1 MNMKSNADLEKL
13 RLHLAN
19 RLTELAKENPNLLIT
34 LNSNNYIDID
44 IDIDN
49 VIFDYDSNDYKEFS
63 KTLANVLKYIDF
75 TNVSFT
81 GFKATG
87 VNFTGYHN
95 VTINPQ
101 TIAYK
106 DLSNSVLKGVKFAS
120 RTYAEDIFKDVL
132 LVNTNFT
139 GSVGAQIIPE
149 TVKNL
154 AGGKMASVT
163 FFSKNN
169 GEMFKGCDLSYMDFT
184 GSYGAI
190 VNPQVI
196 YKKSLINTNLTDA
209 LLVRGASFDDCYVTG
224 TTFSGQDIS
233 LNPQTLR
240 NKTIEHCHFNG
251 VEFIGDDEMFKDIRI
266 LDNDFTGSKNAIIDV
281 NAIAGNYIEGNN
293 FADTTILNLLNGKR
307 SSLPSQTK
315 HLKLEG
321 ASIVV
326 QNQEEQE
333 AIQNLYGLSSNTK
346 FVSQKDNDE
355 AYLNRVVDE
364 LLESYLTRKLTK

>member
-1 MNMKSNADLEKL
+1 MNMKNNADLEKL

-44 IDIDN
+44 N

-63 KTLANVLKYIDF
+63 KTLADVLKYIDF
-75 TNVSFT
+75 SSISFA
-81 GFKATG
+81 GFKAAG

-120 RTYAEDIFKDVL
+120 RTYTEDIFKDAL

-139 GSVGAQIIPE
+139 GSVGARIIPE
-149 TVKNL
+149 TVRHL
-154 AGGKMASVT
+154 AGGKMDSVA
-163 FFSKNN
+163 FQIQNKN
-169 GEMFKGCDLSYMDFT
+169 MFKNCDLSYMDFT

-209 LLVRGASFDDCYVTG
+209 LLVRGANFDDCYVTG

>member
-1 MNMKSNADLEKL
+1 MNMKNNADLEKI
-13 RLHLAN
+13 
-19 RLTELAKENPNLLIT
+19 RLTLASRLTALAKENPNLPIT
-34 LNSNNYIDID
+34 LNSSST

-63 KTLANVLKYIDF
+63 KTLADVLKYIDF
-75 TNVSFT
+75 SNISFA
-81 GFKATG
+81 GFKAAG

-139 GSVGAQIIPE
+139 GSVGARIIPE
-149 TVKNL
+149 TVKCL

-163 FFSKNN
+163 FSSQNN
-169 GEMFKGCDLSYMDFT
+169 GEMFKDCDLSYMDFT

-209 LLVRGASFDDCYVTG
+209 LLVRNPSFDECYVTG
-224 TTFSGQDIS
+224 TTFNGQDVY
-233 LNPQTLR
+233 LNPQTIR
-240 NKTIEHCHFNG
+240 NKTIDHCHFNG
-251 VEFIGDDEMFKDIRI
+251 VEFIGDDGIFKDIRI

-293 FADTTILNLLNGKR
+293 FADTTILNLLKGKI
-307 SSLPSQTK
+307 SSLPSKTK

-326 QNQEEQE
+326 QSPEEQE
-333 AIQNLYGLSSNTK
+333 EIQNLYGLSSNTK

-364 LLESYLTRKLTK
+364 LIKSPLTRKLAK

>member
-1 MNMKSNADLEKL
+1 MNMKNNADLEKI
-13 RLHLAN
+13 
-19 RLTELAKENPNLLIT
+19 RLTLASRLTSLAKENPNLPIT
-34 LNSNNYIDID
+34 LNSSST

-63 KTLANVLKYIDF
+63 KTLADVLKYIDF
-75 TNVSFT
+75 SNISFA
-81 GFKATG
+81 GFKAAG

-154 AGGKMASVT
+154 AGGKMASVA
-163 FFSKNN
+163 FSGQNN
-169 GEMFKGCDLSYMDFT
+169 GEMFKDCDLSYMDFT
-184 GSYGAI
+184 GSHGAV

-196 YKKSLINTNLTDA
+196 YEKSLKFTNLTDA
-209 LLVRGASFDDCYVTG
+209 LLVRGANFDDCYVTE
-224 TTFSGQDIS
+224 TTFNGQDVS

-355 AYLNRVVDE
+355 SYLNRVVDE
-364 LLESYLTRKLTK
+364 LIKSPLTRKLAK

>member
-1 MNMKSNADLEKL
+1 
-13 RLHLAN
+13 
-19 RLTELAKENPNLLIT
+19 
-34 LNSNNYIDID
+34 
-44 IDIDN
+44 
-49 VIFDYDSNDYKEFS
+49 
-63 KTLANVLKYIDF
+63 
-75 TNVSFT
+75 
-81 GFKATG
+81 
-87 VNFTGYHN
+87 
-95 VTINPQ
+95 
-101 TIAYK
+101 
-106 DLSNSVLKGVKFAS
+106 
-120 RTYAEDIFKDVL
+120 
-132 LVNTNFT
+132 
-139 GSVGAQIIPE
+139 
-149 TVKNL
+149 
-154 AGGKMASVT
+154 MASVT

-169 GEMFKGCDLSYMDFT
+169 GEMFKDCDLSYMDFT

-209 LLVRGASFDDCYVTG
+209 LLVRGANFDDCYVTG

-307 SSLPSQTK
+307 SSLSSQTK
-315 HLKLEG
+315 HLKLEC

-346 FVSQKDNDE
+346 FVFQEENDE

>member
-1 MNMKSNADLEKL
+1 MNRKNNADLEKL
-13 RLHLAN
+13 RLALAK
-19 RLTELAKENPNLLIT
+19 RITTLAKENPNLLIT

-44 IDIDN
+44 N
-49 VIFDYDSNDYKEFS
+49 VIFDYDNNDYKEFS

-75 TNVSFT
+75 SNISFF
-81 GFKATG
+81 GFKAAG
-87 VNFTGYHN
+87 VNLTGYHN
-95 VTINPQ
+95 ITINPQ

-106 DLSNSVLKGVKFAS
+106 DLSNSVLNGVKFAS
-120 RTYAEDIFKDVL
+120 RGYNKDLFEDVL
-132 LVNTNFT
+132 LINTNFT
-139 GSVGAQIIPE
+139 GSVGARIIPE
-149 TVKNL
+149 TVRHL
-154 AGGKMASVT
+154 AGGKMDSVT
-163 FFSKNN
+163 FSSQNN
-169 GEMFKGCDLSYMDFT
+169 GDMFKDCDLSYMDFT

-196 YKKSLINTNLTDA
+196 YEKSLKSTNLTDA
-209 LLVRGASFDDCYVTG
+209 LLVRGANFDDCYVTK
-224 TTFSGQDIS
+224 TTFSGQDVS

-240 NKTIEHCHFNG
+240 NKTINHCNFNG

-293 FADTTILNLLNGKR
+293 FADTTILNLLKGKR

-321 ASIVV
+321 ASIAV

-333 AIQNLYGLSSNTK
+333 EIQNLYGLSSNTK
-346 FVSQKDNDE
+346 FVSQKENDE

-364 LLESYLTRKLTK
+364 LIKSPLTRKLAK

>member
-1 MNMKSNADLEKL
+1 MNMKNNADLEKI
-13 RLHLAN
+13 
-19 RLTELAKENPNLLIT
+19 RLTLASRLTALAKENPNLPIT
-34 LNSNNYIDID
+34 LNSSST

-75 TNVSFT
+75 SNISFA
-81 GFKATG
+81 GFKAAG

-154 AGGKMASVT
+154 AGGKMASVA
-163 FFSKNN
+163 FSGQNN
-169 GEMFKGCDLSYMDFT
+169 GEMFKDCDLSYMDFT
-184 GSYGAI
+184 GSHGAV

-196 YKKSLINTNLTDA
+196 YEKSLKSTNLTDA
-209 LLVRGASFDDCYVTG
+209 LLVRGANFDDCYVTE
-224 TTFSGQDIS
+224 TTFNGQDVS

-355 AYLNRVVDE
+355 SYLNRVVDE
-364 LLESYLTRKLTK
+364 LIKSPLTRKLAK

>member
-1 MNMKSNADLEKL
+1 MNMKNNADLEKL

-44 IDIDN
+44 N
-49 VIFDYDSNDYKEFS
+49 VIFDYDNNDYKEFS
-63 KTLANVLKYIDF
+63 KTLADVLKYIDF
-75 TNVSFT
+75 SNISFA
-81 GFKATG
+81 GFKAAG

-120 RTYAEDIFKDVL
+120 RTYTEDIFKDVL

-139 GSVGAQIIPE
+139 GSVGARIIPE

-169 GEMFKGCDLSYMDFT
+169 GEMFKDCDLSYMDFT

-209 LLVRGASFDDCYVTG
+209 LLVRGANFDDCYVTG

-307 SSLPSQTK
+307 SSLSSQTK

-346 FVSQKDNDE
+346 FVSQEDNDE

>member
-1 MNMKSNADLEKL
+1 MNRKNNADLEKL

-19 RLTELAKENPNLLIT
+19 RLTALSKENPNLLIT

-44 IDIDN
+44 N
-49 VIFDYDSNDYKEFS
+49 VIFDYDNNDYKEFS

-75 TNVSFT
+75 SNISFF
-81 GFKATG
+81 GFKAAG
-87 VNFTGYHN
+87 VNLTGYHN
-95 VTINPQ
+95 ITINPQ

-106 DLSNSVLKGVKFAS
+106 DLSNSVLNGVKFAS
-120 RTYAEDIFKDVL
+120 RGYNKDLFEDVL
-132 LVNTNFT
+132 LINTNFT
-139 GSVGAQIIPE
+139 GSVGARIIPE
-149 TVKNL
+149 TVRHL
-154 AGGKMASVT
+154 AGGKMDSVT
-163 FFSKNN
+163 FSSQNN
-169 GEMFKGCDLSYMDFT
+169 GDMFKDCDLSYMDFT

-196 YKKSLINTNLTDA
+196 YEKSLKSTNLTDA
-209 LLVRGASFDDCYVTG
+209 LLVRGANFDDCYVTG
-224 TTFSGQDIS
+224 TTFSGQDVS

-321 ASIVV
+321 ASIVI

>member
-1 MNMKSNADLEKL
+1 MNMKNNDVLEKI
-13 RLHLAN
+13 
-19 RLTELAKENPNLLIT
+19 RLTLASRLAALAKENPNLPIT
-34 LNSNNYIDID
+34 LNSSSTIG
-44 IDIDN
+44 IDN
-49 VIFDYDSNDYKEFS
+49 VIFDYDSNNHKEFS

-81 GFKATG
+81 GFKAAG

-120 RTYAEDIFKDVL
+120 RTYTEDIFKDVL

-139 GSVGAQIIPE
+139 SSVGAQIIPE

-154 AGGKMASVT
+154 AGGKMANVT

-169 GEMFKGCDLSYMDFT
+169 GEMFKDCDLSYMDFT

-190 VNPQVI
+190 VNPQEI

-209 LLVRGASFDDCYVTG
+209 LLVRGANFDDCYVTG

-333 AIQNLYGLSSNTK
+333 KIQNLYGLSSNTK